1 MGCHQNKNAGIQTSI
16 IKDDPTSVAIT
27 TSPQLSI
34 RQGNSIITNGKLS
47 KITLNV
53 PLQDQY
59 EEYLQT

>member
-34 RQGNSIITNGKLS
+34 RQGNSIITNGKLL
-47 KITLNV
+47 KIL
-53 PLQDQY
+53 
-59 EEYLQT
+59 